1 MKKPLKSRIRFMNKK
16 IIFPLLAILV
26 ILVGVATVGSFMLSG
41 NSFQNQGNVSIA
53 ITGDVMLGRKVPAV
67 LGDGQSPFR
76 GVSNVTSNVDLL
88 LINFENAAT
97 YSTSPVKGD
106 VPLKCDPSY
115 VPLARANNNTVA
127 ALANNHA
134 TDYGEEG
141 MKDTFKALEDA
152 NITYLGAGETEDEAH
167 TGVSKEI
174 NGRNI
179 TILNYMDSNNF
190 AEYSYDQLPYAN
202 GSSPGYSAYD
212 SENAQE
218 QITKAKESGNI
229 VIVFMHYGNEYSMSP
244 NDAQKNISHE
254 LIDYGADV
262 VVGAHPHVVQ
272 GVEMYNGK
280 PIFYSMGDFIFDLSR
295 PGTLDAYMIQIDFVN
310 DTGECTVYPIR
321 ISNYLPQ
328 FMDETSGTNLL
339 NSLSPQCSDM
349 EIEDGVGKLK
359 FNLTNGD

>member
-1 MKKPLKSRIRFMNKK
+1 MNRK
-16 IIFPLLAILV
+16 ILFPLLV
-26 ILVGVATVGSFMLSG
+26 ILVLLIAIATIGTFILSG
-41 NSFQNQGNVSIA
+41 DSSQNQGNVSIA
-53 ITGDVMLGRKVPAV
+53 ITGDVMLGRKTPAV

-76 GVSNVTSNVDLL
+76 GVSNVTSDVDLL

-134 TDYGEEG
+134 TDYGTDG
-141 MKDTFKALEDA
+141 MKDTIKALTDA

-167 TGVSKEI
+167 EGVTQEI

-212 SENAQE
+212 SEDAQK
-218 QITKAKESGNI
+218 QISEAKETGNI
-229 VIVFMHYGNEYSMSP
+229 VIVYMHFGNEYSMSP
-244 NDAQKNISHE
+244 NEAQKNISHE

-262 VVGAHPHVVQ
+262 VVGSHPHVVQ
-272 GVEMYNGK
+272 GIEMYDGK
-280 PIFYSMGDFIFDLSR
+280 PIFYSMGDFIFDLSK
-295 PGTLDAYMIQIDFVN
+295 PSTLDAYMLRIDFVN
-310 DTGECTVYPIR
+310 DTGECTVYPVH
-321 ISNYLPQ
+321 ISNYLPY
-328 FMDETSGTNLL
+328 FMDEDSGNNLL
-339 NSLSPQCSDM
+339 NSLSPQCDDM
-349 EIEDGVGKLK
+349 EIENGVGKLK
-359 FNLTNGD
+359 FNLTDGD